1 MVVLHH
7 GPEDGGGGSQDV
19 LVAGNLVAIED
30 QGEICPL
37 HIVSFAGVGW
47 TDGPLRSVLA
57 GQIEEGFEAQTT
69 SYNFPFS
76 AFPVPSLDTWTV
88 QSSVNPVSHV
98 SLDQ

>member
-1 MVVLHH
+1 M
-7 GPEDGGGGSQDV
+7 
-19 LVAGNLVAIED
+19 AGDLVAIED

-57 GQIEEGFEAQTT
+57 WQIEEGFEAQTT

-88 QSSVNPVSHV
+88 QSSVNPVGHV
-98 SLDQ
+98 FLDEPTVSTLGF